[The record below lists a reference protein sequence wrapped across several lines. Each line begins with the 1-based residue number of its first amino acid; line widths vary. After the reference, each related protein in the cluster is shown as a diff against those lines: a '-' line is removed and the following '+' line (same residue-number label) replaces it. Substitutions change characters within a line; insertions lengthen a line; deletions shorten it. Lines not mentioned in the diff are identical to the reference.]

1 MGCDLSSG
9 TKTASA
15 VAERHGVP
23 FFNGE
28 SSSDTLIDR
37 GLEYFFHVGPCD
49 STLIASTYDYLDL
62 YRESLGIESVAICGS
77 DDDGG
82 SMFVEFCEKE
92 AKERNY
98 TIGTSIIY
106 PTDAATLSAECM
118 KLKSCG
124 ADVLL
129 IFAQNPASIIFLQ
142 TMQEMDIN
150 FKSVI
155 TARGGFISTEFFD
168 TVGDTAEYLMTE
180 NTWSLDSV
188 SDKPWVAEMNQMC
201 IDAVGCGMNGNY
213 ARAMQA
219 FFTLVD
225 ALERAGS
232 TDHDALR
239 DAAKATDMGSESMIC
254 SWEGVKFD
262 ERGQNIYA
270 AGIMTQV
277 QGGTY
282 VTSWPEI
289 ETAIFPVPTWS
300 ER

>member
-1 MGCDLSSG
+1 M
-9 TKTASA
+9 
-15 VAERHGVP
+15 P

-124 ADVLL
+124 AECAADFRAESGVDHLPADHAGNGHQLQICHHRARRLHLHGVL
-129 IFAQNPASIIFLQ
+129 
-142 TMQEMDIN
+142 
-150 FKSVI
+150 
-155 TARGGFISTEFFD
+155 
-168 TVGDTAEYLMTE
+168 
-180 NTWSLDSV
+180 
-188 SDKPWVAEMNQMC
+188 
-201 IDAVGCGMNGNY
+201 
-213 ARAMQA
+213 
-219 FFTLVD
+219 
-225 ALERAGS
+225 
-232 TDHDALR
+232 
-239 DAAKATDMGSESMIC
+239 
-254 SWEGVKFD
+254 
-262 ERGQNIYA
+262 
-270 AGIMTQV
+270 
-277 QGGTY
+277 
-282 VTSWPEI
+282 
-289 ETAIFPVPTWS
+289 
-300 ER
+300 

>member
-1 MGCDLSSG
+1 M
-9 TKTASA
+9 
-15 VAERHGVP
+15 P

-62 YRESLGIESVAICGS
+62 NRESLGIESVAICGS

-82 SMFVEFCEKE
+82 SMFVKFCEKE
-92 AKERNY
+92 AKERNC

-168 TVGDTAEYLMTE
+168 TVGDTAVYLMTE
-180 NTWSLDSV
+180 NPWSLDSD

-201 IDAVGCGMNGNY
+201 IDAVGCGVHCAVRSGTWRHSANFSGG
-213 ARAMQA
+213 ARDSAARTGGGLSFGDVGRGDAGQSALGICAMSA
-219 FFTLVD
+219 GGKADDSSKIWENHPDFVD
-225 ALERAGS
+225 VGL
-232 TDHDALR
+232 
-239 DAAKATDMGSESMIC
+239 
-254 SWEGVKFD
+254 FD
-262 ERGQNIYA
+262 VRCK
-270 AGIMTQV
+270 
-277 QGGTY
+277 
-282 VTSWPEI
+282 
-289 ETAIFPVPTWS
+289 
-300 ER
+300 